1 MCDYKKECAAYEAE
15 SCDKVNPPTVFC
27 FEPPLIAQKE
37 PVDEVPCCDGLC
49 KLPAEAIAVED
60 DWQLAQ
66 DHIED
71 KNWKEAYD
79 AMRRLQDKISEL
91 NGMLLAKIIA

>member
-1 MCDYKKECAAYEAE
+1 MGKCMDVKHEDGCECGNFKFKPNVSKSSSAEGPLAAGFPREA
-15 SCDKVNPPTVFC
+15 V
-27 FEPPLIAQKE
+27 
-37 PVDEVPCCDGLC
+37 
-49 KLPAEAIAVED
+49 AVED

-71 KNWKEAYD
+71 KNWQEAYD